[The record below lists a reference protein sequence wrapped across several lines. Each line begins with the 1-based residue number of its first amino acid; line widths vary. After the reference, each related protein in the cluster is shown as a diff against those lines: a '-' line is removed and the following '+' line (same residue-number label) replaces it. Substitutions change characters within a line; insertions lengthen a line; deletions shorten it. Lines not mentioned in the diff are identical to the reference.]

1 MLGVLLRS
9 FVTVSEVQ
17 SRFTSIYDGTSV
29 PPRYTNTDL
38 SVSPFKGNTRSIRSG
53 VLAYKCGMTCM
64 WDKWGVRHAL
74 TVLQV
79 DRCQVT
85 QVKTKESD
93 GYYALQLGLGERPL
107 HLVKKPQ
114 VGHFMKGD
122 LPPKNS
128 LTEFK
133 VTPNCLLPVGFLFSA
148 RHFIAGQTVDV
159 RGTSKG
165 KGFAGCI
172 KRWHFHRQPATHGNS
187 RTTRAPGSTGQRQ
200 DPGRTFPGKKMAGN
214 LGNESATARKILVY
228 KIDYEKDLVYVK
240 GSVPGPTSGVVEIFD
255 SLIDNSKQRR
265 KMPFPTYVGQ
275 PPLDVLPDPEKDF
288 FETDF
293 WLHDNVDP
301 DDEEESEE
309 D

>member
-1 MLGVLLRS
+1 
-9 FVTVSEVQ
+9 
-17 SRFTSIYDGTSV
+17 
-29 PPRYTNTDL
+29 
-38 SVSPFKGNTRSIRSG
+38 
-53 VLAYKCGMTCM
+53 M
-64 WDKWGVRHAL
+64 WDKWGVRHPL

-85 QVKTKESD
+85 QVKTAESD
-93 GYYALQLGLGERPL
+93 GYYALQVGLAERPL

-114 VGHFMKGD
+114 VGHFMKAD
-122 LPPKNS
+122 VPPKNS
-128 LTEFK
+128 LTEFR
-133 VTPNCLLPVGFLFSA
+133 VTPNCVLPVGFLFSA

-172 KRWHFHRQPATHGNS
+172 KRWHFQRQPETHGNS

-214 LGNESATARKILVY
+214 LGNQYATMQKLLVY
-228 KIDYEKDLVYVK
+228 KIDYERDIVYVK
-240 GSVPGPTSGVVEIFD
+240 GSVPGPATGVVEIFD
-255 SLIDNSKQRR
+255 SVKDNSKQQRR
-265 KMPFPTYVGQ
+265 LPFPSWVGQ
-275 PPLDVLPDPEKDF
+275 PALDDLPPPEKDF
-288 FETDF
+288 FETEF

-301 DDEEESEE
+301 EEEEVSEE